1 MKTDE
6 ILMLIGGLALF
17 LYGMQE
23 MSSGLEG
30 AAADKMKALLERFTS
45 NRFKGV
51 LVGAIITA
59 IIQSSSATTVMVVG
73 FVNSGLMTLN
83 QAVWIIMGAN
93 IGTTI
98 TGQLI
103 AMDIGAIAPVIA
115 FVGVAIVM
123 FAKKQRI
130 HYIGE
135 IIAGL
140 GILFVGMEMM
150 GNSMA
155 SLQNSPQFISVISN
169 FDSPFVGILAGAI
182 FTAVIQSSSASVG
195 ILQALVG
202 NHVLGFSHAVFVLFG
217 QNIGTCITAVLAA
230 IGAKTA
236 AKRTTIIH
244 LMFNIFGTLVFTFL
258 CLTTPLSMIV
268 ENFSPNNP
276 IAQVANMHT
285 LFNVVTTLLLLPF
298 GNYMVKIATK
308 ILPGKKEE
316 ADEVQQLEFITPI
329 DPRAYHKLGQVT
341 VTLTQ
346 IGLEIQ
352 RMHRFAW
359 KNINN
364 SFDIVKN
371 YHEEMY
377 QKIVEQEEYL
387 DYMNAK
393 ISVCIGQVATM
404 PMTEQ
409 ESLEITAYYGI
420 IGNFERVGDHAMNI
434 AGYAKSLHHKKL
446 ELSKEAIKEVKVMK
460 TVSLQLLESIEL
472 PNGMLDQLR
481 LEETRDLE
489 QKTDELNAQFRKK
502 QLSRLKSGGCVA
514 ETSVLY
520 SEMLT
525 DFERI
530 GDHVLN
536 IAESYHSIAV
546 GKREVL

>member
-155 SLQNSPQFISVISN
+155 SLQDSPQFISVISN

-316 ADEVQQLEFITPI
+316 VDEVQQLEFITPI

-377 QKIVEQEEYL
+377 HKIVEQEEYL